1 MASIASRRKL
11 FGAFLLSAIAGISF
25 LEFAP
30 AARGAADSSSADGA
44 TVSTFNIPAQ
54 PMSSALNALAIQA
67 NVQMFFEEAT
77 VSGLQAPAV
86 VGQMSTMQAL
96 AALIGTAPLE
106 VIQNADGTY
115 MVRPKHPHRQVANKA
130 PAPAVA
136 AAPSPV
142 VESAIAPPPPP
153 VPPSQDWII
162 RLRGVYVDPKN
173 ESDPLI
179 TPASA
184 PVALPRNAV
193 HANGLVHPEL
203 DLEYFFVPHFSA
215 ELALEAPR
223 PHSFGVNGAGAAG
236 GSSFGTFDWMTN
248 FLTLKYDLLT
258 SGPFRPYVGGGVN
271 VSTIWN
277 VTAAP
282 FGLSSTSVGPA
293 AQAGFDLKLGGHWFF
308 NIDAKWARVRPE
320 LRYDGEDIAR
330 PRFDPMF
337 YGVGIGY
344 RFGKSAPP
352 PAPAPAPVVDSDGD
366 GVPDTIDQC
375 PNTPHGVAVDA
386 KGCPLDTDGDGVP
399 DYLDKCPNTPPG
411 VKVDAQGCPLDT
423 DGDGVPD
430 YLDKC
435 PGTPPGLKVDAN
447 GCEIEEL
454 VLRGVN
460 FETASAK
467 LTSDSAAVLDGVV
480 AILNMRPNARAE
492 IHGYTDSVGK
502 DAYNQKL
509 SERRAQSVIAY
520 LVDHGIPASGL
531 TARGFGKADP
541 IATNATAEGRAQNR
555 RVTVEFKSP
564 VPR

>member
-1 MASIASRRKL
+1 MALFALRRKL
-11 FGAFLLSAIAGISF
+11 FGALLMAAIAGISLF
-25 LEFAP
+25 EFAP
-30 AARGAADSSSADGA
+30 EARAAADSSSTDSS
-44 TVSTFNIPAQ
+44 TVSSFNIPAQ

-96 AALIGTAPLE
+96 DALIAGAALE

-115 MVRPKHPHRQVANKA
+115 MVRPKHQHRQMAKKA
-130 PAPAVA
+130 PAPA
-136 AAPSPV
+136 AAPAASPAP
-142 VESAIAPPPPP
+142 ESAYVPPPPP
-153 VPPSQDWII
+153 PPTEDWMI
-162 RLRGVYVDPKN
+162 RLRGVYLNPKN

-184 PVALPRNAV
+184 PAALPRDAV

-203 DLEYFFVPHFSA
+203 DFEYFFVPHLST
-215 ELALEAPR
+215 ELSLAGPR
-223 PHSFGVNGAGAAG
+223 SHSFGVNGAGVGG
-236 GSSFGTFDWMTN
+236 GSSFGTFDWMPDV
-248 FLTLKYDLLT
+248 LTLKYDILT
-258 SGPFRPYVGGGVN
+258 SGPFRPYIGGGVN
-271 VSTIWN
+271 VTTIWN
-277 VTAAP
+277 VRAAP

-293 AQAGFDLKLGGHWFF
+293 AQAGFDLKLGGHWYF
-308 NIDAKWARVRPE
+308 NVDAKWARVRPE

-330 PRFDPMF
+330 PKFDPML
-337 YGVGIGY
+337 YAVGIGY

-352 PAPAPAPVVDSDGD
+352 PAPAPAAVLDSDGD
-366 GVPDTIDQC
+366 GVPDSIDQC

-386 KGCPLDTDGDGVP
+386 KGCPLDSDQDGVP

-411 VKVDAQGCPLDT
+411 VKVDAQGCPLDS

-454 VLRGVN
+454 VLKGVN

-467 LTSDSAAVLDGVV
+467 LTADSAGVLDGVV
-480 AILNMRPNARAE
+480 AILKMRPNARAE
-492 IHGYTDSVGK
+492 IHGYTDSVGS

-509 SERRAQSVIAY
+509 SERRATSVMEY

-541 IATNATAEGRAQNR
+541 VANNATAAGRAQNR